1 MAVIIGISGG
11 SGAGKTYLAEYLK
24 KLYGNNLS
32 IISLD
37 SYYKDHSNIP
47 FEDRAKVNYD
57 SPEAYDKETLYK
69 QLELIREGKSIN
81 IPIYDFETHT
91 RKEETVPYTPTQIII
106 IEGILLFEFKEI
118 IPFLDVKIY
127 IDAPSDRRLARRI
140 KRDMVERGRT
150 LDSVLN
156 QYFETVRPMH
166 NLYIE
171 PNKKLADIIYD
182 NDVNEGFND
191 KEIHKIQK
199 LINSKL

>member
-11 SGAGKTYLAEYLK
+11 SGAGKTYLAEYLR

-57 SPEAYDKETLYK
+57 SPEAYDKDTLYK

-171 PNKKLADIIYD
+171 PNKKLADIVYD
-182 NDVNEGFND
+182 NDVDEGFND

>member
-11 SGAGKTYLAEYLK
+11 SGAGKTYLAEYLR

-127 IDAPSDRRLARRI
+127 VDAPSDRRLARRI

-191 KEIHKIQK
+191 REIHKIQK

>member
-91 RKEETVPYTPTQIII
+91 RKEETVSYTPTQIII